1 MGFHD
6 DESHD
11 ETIED
16 ENFMRSSSD
25 PAKEDDSIDD
35 EDRKANPLR
44 FNVQRPTVFH
54 RRIPELK

>member
-1 MGFHD
+1 MSFHD

-16 ENFMRSSSD
+16 EDSMRSSSD
-25 PAKEDDSIDD
+25 PAMEDDSIDD

-44 FNVQRPTVFH
+44 FHVQRFTIVGF
-54 RRIPELK
+54 RS